1 MTDLLAFLALLGVPA
16 ALVTLIV
23 LAALTASRRRTRR
36 HAVPAHGFPASSGLA
51 DPAARQAWT
60 TAYLAHVR
68 LARLESRVRD
78 LEHATT
84 APEGDRR

>member
-1 MTDLLAFLALLGVPA
+1 MTDLLGLLALLGVPA
-16 ALVTLIV
+16 ALVTLTV
-23 LAALTASRRRTRR
+23 LAALTANRRRTA
-36 HAVPAHGFPASSGLA
+36 HHDVPAHGYPASAGLA
-51 DPAARQAWT
+51 DPAARQAWA
-60 TAYLAHVR
+60 TAYMAHVR